1 MFSARLGPSNDSA
14 HQKGLSV
21 SLSGTL
27 TPQVVVGRLL
37 HTTRRRHKATST
49 LTTQGSIS
57 NSNTIGEDLVTMAEQ
72 ERAQAQAQAQAR
84 AQEVVLVE
92 EEEAF
97 L

>member
-1 MFSARLGPSNDSA
+1 MFSARPGPSNDSA

-57 NSNTIGEDLVTMAEQ
+57 NSNSNTIGEDLVTMAEQ
-72 ERAQAQAQAQAR
+72 ERAQAQAQVR